1 MAQEANAQGNA
12 RDMLTWAGWPGRSGR
27 WQRPSFRQTSLGRT
41 ESQMLSDACIAG
53 IYFAKGALTKRTR
66 MSNHRQ

>member
-1 MAQEANAQGNA
+1 MAQEANAQGN
-12 RDMLTWAGWPGRSGR
+12 
-27 WQRPSFRQTSLGRT
+27 SLGRT